1 MRKEEKV
8 YLALCDNDRHI
19 HAEVRQLLQMY
30 EEERN
35 VICVL
40 NQIYSTEELI
50 SVQDSFDILLLEM
63 EMPEMDGMEAA
74 RRLQDSGIDCKIIM
88 LTCRADR
95 FKDAFK
101 IGAIRFVTKPIEKE
115 EFFEALDAARMHVEG
130 SRRVQVF
137 LKGRAYYIMQRE
149 IIYIMANGSETKIF
163 TDQYVYRSGTALN
176 GWKEQL
182 DERLFFLCHRSYLVN
197 LSQIAKIEKTDA
209 ILKTGEKVQIAR
221 RKYKE
226 LLQAHMG
233 K

>member
-19 HAEVRQLLQMY
+19 HDEVRQLLQVY

-40 NQIYSTEELI
+40 NQIYSTAELI

-63 EMPEMDGMEAA
+63 EMPEADGMEAA
-74 RRLQDSGIDCKIIM
+74 LRLQDSGIDCKIIT
-88 LTCRADR
+88 LTYRTDR

-115 EFFEALDAARMHVEG
+115 EFFEALDAARRKVEG
-130 SRRVQVF
+130 SRRVEVF

-149 IIYIMANGSETKIF
+149 IVYIMANGSETKIF
-163 TDQYVYRSGTALN
+163 TDQYVYRSGTALS
-176 GWKEQL
+176 GWKELL

-209 ILKTGEKVQIAR
+209 ILKTGERVQIAR

-233 K
+233 N

>member
-1 MRKEEKV
+1 MRKEKF
-8 YLALCDNDRHI
+8 YLALCDNDPHI
-19 HAEVRQLLQMY
+19 HNEVRKLLQVY
-30 EEERN
+30 KEERN
-35 VICVL
+35 VICIL
-40 NQIYSTEELI
+40 TQIYSTAELI
-50 SVQDSFDILLLEM
+50 SVQDSFDILLLEI

-74 RRLQDSGIDCKIIM
+74 LRLKDRGIDCKIIT
-88 LTCRADR
+88 LTCMTDR

-101 IGAIRFVTKPIEKE
+101 IGAIRFVSKPIEKE

-137 LKGRAYYIMQRE
+137 LEGRAYYIMQRE
-149 IIYIMANGSETKIF
+149 IVYIMANGSETKIY
-163 TDQYVYRSGTALN
+163 TSQYVYRSGTALS

-197 LSQIAKIEKTDA
+197 LSKIAKIEKTDA
-209 ILKTGEKVQIAR
+209 ILETGEKVQIAR